1 MSNYPSKTWCTYPF
15 TALVLHNTGT
25 YGPCCLANES
35 VAMGTDDKEVVLE
48 MYNPEDTTLYKPYAM
63 SANQAFNS
71 EFMKDIRQ
79 QMMEG
84 KQPSACDQCWHDESI
99 SIKSKRQGMNEFY
112 LQLPPHHLHPNNG
125 GFDYDID
132 EMVRKPQV
140 RSLDLKFDNKCNLH
154 CLMCSSGD
162 ANLWVPLN
170 KKMNKYLALQNVNLK
185 DEQEVDLYIDDSH
198 RSQWEP
204 GPFPELLFEEIKSLV
219 PQLQEIQCTGG
230 EPFINVHFIELLKYI
245 IDTGHAEHISLEV
258 TTNGTKFVTEV
269 MELLTHFRHI
279 RMLISV
285 DGTKGTYDYI
295 RAPYRY
301 DLLLKRLK
309 VLDEYFVSGRIKG
322 LAEISAVAM
331 SYNIF
336 DFQNLST
343 IVEDLKYEHFRIDGN
358 LSFSMH
364 NMDNPLHIKWLP
376 DSLINEAMDYYKSLL
391 HKSYP
396 LRHTPSLTWSFLT
409 SQGIERFEE
418 KHLGRIIAKFE
429 GYIKNNPVDK
439 ETKSYNQRRMK
450 NYTVLMD
457 KILNR
462 DYHDYLDSRIC
473 KFLDTIDTDVK

>member
-1 MSNYPSKTWCTYPF
+1 MINYPSKTWCTYPF
-15 TALVLHNTGT
+15 SSLVLHNGGT
-25 YGPCCLANES
+25 YGPCCTANEM
-35 VAMGTDDKEVVLE
+35 VGTNINGEEVVLKMFDPNE
-48 MYNPEDTTLYKPYAM
+48 KACFEPYAM
-63 SANQAFNS
+63 TANEAFDS
-71 EFMKDIRQ
+71 EFMKDIRK
-79 QMMEG
+79 QMMNGE
-84 KQPSACDQCWHDESI
+84 KPTACSRCWHDEII
-99 SIKSKRQGMNEFY
+99 SIISKRQGMNEFY
-112 LQLPPHHLHPNNG
+112 IQPNSGQHPNNG
-125 GFDYDID
+125 EFDYDID
-132 EMVRKPQV
+132 EMVKNPRL
-140 RSLDLKFDNKCNLH
+140 RSLDLKFNNKCNLH
-154 CLMCSSGD
+154 CLMCSSGSSD
-162 ANLWVPLN
+162 MWVPLN
-170 KKMNKYLALQNVNLK
+170 TKMHNYLALQNVTK
-185 DEQEVDLYIDDSH
+185 EQDLDLYIDDSH
-198 RSQWEP
+198 RQSWVPEE
-204 GPFPELLFEEIKSLV
+204 FPESLFEEIKSLV

-279 RMLISV
+279 RMLVSV

-295 RAPYRY
+295 RAPYSY

-322 LAEISAVAM
+322 WAEISAVAM
-331 SYNIF
+331 SYNMF

-343 IVEDLKYEHFRIDGN
+343 IVEDLKYEEFRVDGN
-358 LSFSMH
+358 INFSLH

-376 DSLINEAMDYYKSLL
+376 DSLINEAINYYKSL
-391 HKSYP
+391 P
-396 LRHTPSLTWSFLT
+396 NT
-409 SQGIERFEE
+409 QE
-418 KHLGRIIAKFE
+418 KHLSHIIAKFE

-457 KILNR
+457 KMLNR